1 MPSVGSILRELHVPW
16 PAANEGDLRTAASTW
31 TNLAE
36 TIRDNYGIANSN
48 AVGLTSNNQGA
59 AITAFEGY
67 WAKFGGAKGALPAA
81 AQACDAMASACNKYA
96 DAVAETKSKIEE
108 AGAEVAATLILGTIG
123 AFFTFGAT
131 EGIADSVAAGLLATV
146 AGYIDDLTG
155 IVGGIVLDF
164 STTLGW
170 AIALGG
176 DAVADALETDT
187 AAALGSSILSGSA
200 AGVGGTITADVAE
213 DSVRQLFGEQPL
225 SPGDVTKD
233 LLIGGLAGG
242 ATGGLI
248 GKLGDMSAEQLSNVL
263 TKAADS
269 VSTTNPQQYVDMM
282 KLAELLD
289 GTTGKVSVGLVSSVA
304 SQLIT
309 TQQINAEGVA
319 SDQLEELLERT
330 ADG

>member
-31 TNLAE
+31 SSLAE

-48 AVGLTSNNQGA
+48 ATGLTSNNSGA
-59 AITAFEGY
+59 AIAAFESY
-67 WAKFGGAKGALPAA
+67 WSKFGGAKGALPVG
-81 AQACDAMASACNKYA
+81 AQACDAMATACSKYA

-155 IVGGIVLDF
+155 VVGGIVADF
-164 STTLGW
+164 SAILGS
-170 AIALGG
+170 AIAVGG
-176 DAVADALETDT
+176 DAVADALETET
-187 AAALGSSILSGSA
+187 AAGLGSSILSGMA
-200 AGVGGTITADVAE
+200 TGVGGTVTADIGENAI
-213 DSVRQLFGEQPL
+213 RQLFGEQPL
-225 SPGDVTKD
+225 TDGDLTKD
-233 LLIGGLAGG
+233 LLIGGVFGG
-242 ATGGLI
+242 ATGGLL
-248 GKLGDMSAEQLSNVL
+248 GKLGDMGAEQLSKVL
-263 TKAADS
+263 TNAADS
-269 VSTTNPQQYVDMM
+269 VSTTNPQQFVDLMT
-282 KLAELLD
+282 LAKQLE
-289 GTTGKVSVGLVSSVA
+289 GTTGKVSVGVLSSVA

-309 TQQINAEGVA
+309 TQQIDAEGVV
-319 SDQLEELLERT
+319 SDQLQDFLERA